1 MEENKNFKFTVL
13 QINNKEYE
21 ISLNLSFGEIM
32 FIARSSNENKKN
44 CNMIIATIITNHVID
59 KSAVP
64 SKESVATDEEAL
76 ETYIDKIVA
85 ENVRLKQSYD
95 KFTQEPDKCIRF
107 ILAAK
112 DMWSDMTRPI
122 HNNIAEINFPL
133 VQTIGGTAFN
143 ISSQIGSTLSGITGV
158 VKESFSELQATML
171 KFQQA
176 IEPINR
182 ISEKFREL
190 LSGFSSQL
198 SSLFEH
204 IKIPNISDERK
215 EEMRVN
221 FERWGK
227 LGWTLMP
234 HADLT
239 TFDSSPANIEEAND
253 IIKNWCT
260 KEDIELL
267 FRHLHNV
274 KGVKK
279 YDLEEAI
286 CLYHSRQYKPCA
298 MVLFS
303 LIDSK
308 LIRMQRK
315 EDRNPKNN
323 RRYSGATAIKK
334 IKKRVEKEQDIN
346 KTFLLLLSFVNLFA
360 CIEVFFK
367 DAGDFKIQPELINRN
382 FLQHGMLTRKV
393 KKRDCIQLFLLY
405 YNFLEFFEII
415 NS

>member
-44 CNMIIATIITNHVID
+44 CNIIIATIITNHVID

-64 SKESVATDEEAL
+64 SQESVATDEEAL

-95 KFTQEPDKCIRF
+95 KFTQEQDKCIRF

-112 DMWSDMTRPI
+112 DMWSDISHIFVNKTP
-122 HNNIAEINFPL
+122 NLNTTLEPY
-133 VQTIGGTAFN
+133 VGETAFN
-143 ISSQIGSTLSGITGV
+143 ISNKVEYIPSYFKDNAKENFFKMQSTISKI
-158 VKESFSELQATML
+158 
-171 KFQQA
+171 QQA
-176 IEPINR
+176 MEPINR

-204 IKIPNISDERK
+204 IKIPNISDDRK

-227 LGWTLMP
+227 LGWTIMP
-234 HADLT
+234 YADLK
-239 TFDSSPANIEEAND
+239 TFDCFPVNIEEAND
-253 IIKNWCT
+253 IMKNWCT

-334 IKKRVEKEQDIN
+334 IKKRVVKEQDIN
-346 KTFLLLLSFVNLFA
+346 KMFLLLLSFANLFA